1 MSRRAVFYDEDD
13 AVAVVGRLLA
23 AGFDAHHDRERF
35 AGEDDDEDHPWAVLT
50 DAPEPLLELLVEE
63 YDGWLDVEDTG
74 PAAATPPVV
83 PPPDLPD
90 APRRIK
96 NHFPRD

>member
-1 MSRRAVFYDEDD
+1 
-13 AVAVVGRLLA
+13 
-23 AGFDAHHDRERF
+23 
-35 AGEDDDEDHPWAVLT
+35 VLT